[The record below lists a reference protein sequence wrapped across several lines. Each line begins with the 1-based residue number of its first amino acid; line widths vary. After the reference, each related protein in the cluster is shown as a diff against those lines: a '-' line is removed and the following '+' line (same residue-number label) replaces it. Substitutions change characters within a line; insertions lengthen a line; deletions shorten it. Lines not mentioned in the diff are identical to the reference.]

1 MSKTRTAGELAF
13 IDQETRR
20 LTVAWAR
27 RAVPNKDNSFQYP
40 DPVGDRVYIDH
51 AISKKWIS
59 RQTDSKDGG
68 VATFKL
74 LSAGW
79 KTAAAFL
86 KR

>member
-1 MSKTRTAGELAF
+1 MSKIRSAGELAF

-27 RAVPNKDNSFQYP
+27 RAVRNKDSSFQYP
-40 DPVGDRVYIDH
+40 DPVEDRVYIDH

-59 RQTDSKDGG
+59 RQNDGKDGE
-68 VATFKL
+68 VASFKL